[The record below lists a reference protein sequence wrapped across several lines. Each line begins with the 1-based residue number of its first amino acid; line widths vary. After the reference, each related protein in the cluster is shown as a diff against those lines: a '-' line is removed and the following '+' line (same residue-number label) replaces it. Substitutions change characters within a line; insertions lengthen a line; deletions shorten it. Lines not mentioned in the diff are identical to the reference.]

1 VTEFAAAFRSGTPIV
16 TDGGIETRIMFETDL
31 PMDPEL
37 QVAAL
42 VPDPAGAAALRSI
55 YGSYIEAAAAPG
67 LPIVI
72 GTPTF
77 RASLNFARRAGC
89 GDPEAV
95 RELNKGAVRL
105 LRELREDSDH
115 RPIFLAG
122 VIGPSGDAYTPG
134 EALAAPEAAAYH
146 RLQAEA
152 LAEERVDFLFAPTF
166 PSVDEALGVA
176 MAMGS
181 TGLPHVVSFVLDKA
195 GRVLD
200 GTSLTAAIE
209 RIDNEAS
216 PPPLYYSISCVY
228 PDVAARAL
236 EDTARGSKTLVKRI
250 AELKDNG
257 SPLGTDELVRLDH
270 IESTPPE
277 LFAELLWSLHESH
290 PALRVI
296 GGCCGTDDRHIRALA
311 ERMVSGSATDRGQ

>member
-1 VTEFAAAFRSGTPIV
+1 MTDFAAAVRSGAPIV

-31 PMDPEL
+31 AMDPEL

-55 YGSYIEAAAAPG
+55 YESYIDAAGEFG
-67 LPIVI
+67 LPVVI

-77 RASLNFARRAGC
+77 RASLNFARQARY
-89 GDPEAV
+89 GDAETV
-95 RELNKGAVRL
+95 RELNSAAVRL
-105 LRELREDSDH
+105 LRQLRADSDH
-115 RPIFLAG
+115 RPIFIAG

-134 EALAAPEAAAYH
+134 EALGPVEATSYH
-146 RLQAEA
+146 RLQAET
-152 LAEERVDFLFAPTF
+152 LAEEGVDFLFAPTF
-166 PSVDEALGVA
+166 PAVEEALGA
-176 MAMGS
+176 AIAMGR
-181 TGLPHVVSFVLDKA
+181 TGLPHVVSFVLDET

-200 GTSLTAAIE
+200 GTLLTDAIK
-209 RIDNEAS
+209 RIDDEAS

-236 EDTARGSKTLVKRI
+236 DDAARASGPLVDRI
-250 AELKDNG
+250 AELKANG

-270 IESTPPE
+270 VEATPPE
-277 LFAELLWSLHESH
+277 PFAELLWSLHESH

-311 ERMVSGSATDRGQ
+311 ERMVSGSATQPHR